1 MKSRMRIYPQ
11 KRLINLR
18 ALKKSLSQLRILM
31 NTMKKSIMLSMM
43 QRSLIP
49 KFREEKTV
57 KMKTPSF

>member
-1 MKSRMRIYPQ
+1 MRSRMRIHPQ
-11 KRLINLR
+11 KPLINLR
-18 ALKKSLSQLRILM
+18 ALKKSPSQLIILR
-31 NTMKKSIMLSMM
+31 NTMKSIMLSMM

>member
-1 MKSRMRIYPQ
+1 MRSRMRIHPQ

-18 ALKKSLSQLRILM
+18 ALRKSPSQLRILR
-31 NTMKKSIMLSMM
+31 NTMKSIMLSMM

>member
-1 MKSRMRIYPQ
+1 MRSRMRIHPQ
-11 KRLINLR
+11 KRSINLR
-18 ALKKSLSQLRILM
+18 ALRKSPSQLRILR
-31 NTMKKSIMLSMM
+31 NTMKSIMLSMM